1 MLPYIVTYT
10 LTFIVAW
17 VIEKTRC
24 IRNTKVLA
32 VVFLG
37 MLAAFLSLLA
47 AFRADSIG
55 TDVQTYV
62 IRFFDGARKYKSF
75 KDYLSFYP
83 LDYVEPGYKLINF
96 VISRFTDD
104 IRFLHFFIAFFDVSF
119 IMAYLWE
126 NKSKMSFSIGVLV
139 FMLMLYNT
147 CFNAVRQTMAICVC
161 LYAFNSARDRRLKK
175 FMVLILLAFLLHR
188 SSLIMIV
195 IYPLVWFF
203 NQKSIEEKIRWIY
216 LLTII
221 SIGVLFFINGIVLFL
236 IRIGLFPIKFSH
248 YVGNAFSLSRL
259 SAFIFVLP
267 VVLLFILYK
276 KKYIKWDSYNA
287 VLFLLA
293 LLWPV
298 LAQLDSVSD
307 QFGRMAY
314 YFIVANIGIYAQIPK
329 LKYTVKHKSNIYIL
343 VCLLVVFLI
352 SYWILNYYIWR
363 VGSTVPYE
371 FG

>member
-175 FMVLILLAFLLHR
+175 FVVLILLAFLLHR

-195 IYPLVWFF
+195 I
-203 NQKSIEEKIRWIY
+203 
-216 LLTII
+216 
-221 SIGVLFFINGIVLFL
+221 
-236 IRIGLFPIKFSH
+236 
-248 YVGNAFSLSRL
+248 
-259 SAFIFVLP
+259 
-267 VVLLFILYK
+267 
-276 KKYIKWDSYNA
+276 
-287 VLFLLA
+287 
-293 LLWPV
+293 
-298 LAQLDSVSD
+298 
-307 QFGRMAY
+307 
-314 YFIVANIGIYAQIPK
+314 
-329 LKYTVKHKSNIYIL
+329 
-343 VCLLVVFLI
+343 
-352 SYWILNYYIWR
+352 
-363 VGSTVPYE
+363 
-371 FG
+371 